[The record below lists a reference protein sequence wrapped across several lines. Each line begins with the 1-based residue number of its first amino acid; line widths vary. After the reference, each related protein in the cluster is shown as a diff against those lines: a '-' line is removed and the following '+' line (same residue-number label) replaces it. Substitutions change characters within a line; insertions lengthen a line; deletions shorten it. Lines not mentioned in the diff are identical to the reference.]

1 MTTLYKNARIWGSD
15 VTSILVKEGWIE
27 ALGQTGEAD
36 QVVDLEG
43 AHLLPG
49 FNDAH
54 VHIWKVGQLRTTTL
68 DLRGI
73 QTLPDLFSAIQER
86 LKTLKPGEWLY
97 ARGWN
102 EASLQ
107 EKRPPLRTELDQIAP
122 ENPILLTRTCAHIHA
137 ANSLAFSLAGI
148 DGDTPNPPG
157 GEVHF
162 ENGLLLE
169 TALGLIQKAMPKPS
183 VQDYERWVL
192 AGCEH
197 LRDQGCTHATDPA
210 VDPPLLQ
217 AYKNLAARGELPIR
231 VNVLFI
237 RRPDGGKETYPLP
250 EPFDHPFLRVK
261 SVKFF
266 ADGGLSGATAAL
278 SVPYQNTP
286 EPSQGVLRFDTEELY
301 ALMKEAHLA
310 GFQIGT
316 HAIGDRTLDQVLGI
330 YQRLYFE
337 HPSEVRHRIEHFG
350 LPGPEHLQLA
360 HDLGIIVV
368 PQAIFLR
375 ELRINFERYLPESFK
390 PRCYNLR
397 QMLDAGLTVALSSD
411 GPVVKE
417 LRVLEGIRAATH
429 EGMRP
434 ENNLTLSEAVEAYT
448 LGGAKAQQ
456 QQDLYGTLEAGKKA
470 DFVLLSHA
478 PDHPEARI
486 LRTILAEEHPS

>member
-1 MTTLYKNARIWGSD
+1 MSTLYRNANIWGSEA
-15 VTSILVKEGWIE
+15 TSILVRDGTIE
-27 ALGQTGEAD
+27 AIGWEGAAD
-36 QVVDLEG
+36 QVIDLQG

-73 QTLPDLFSAIQER
+73 QTLPDLFDLIRDR
-86 LKTLKPGEWLY
+86 LQTLKPGEWLY

-102 EASLQ
+102 EANLQ

-137 ANSLAFSLAGI
+137 ANSLAFELAGI
-148 DGDTPNPPG
+148 HAETPSPPG

-162 ENGLLLE
+162 EKGLLLE
-169 TALGLIQKAMPKPS
+169 TALGLIQKAMPRPT

-217 AYKNLAARGELPIR
+217 AYINLAERGELPIR
-231 VNVLFI
+231 VNVLYI

-250 EPFDHPFLRVK
+250 EPHEHPYLRVK

-286 EPSQGVLRFDTEELY
+286 EPSQGVLRFDTDELY
-301 ALMKEAHLA
+301 ELMLEAHLA

-316 HAIGDRTLDQVLGI
+316 HAIGDRTLTQVLGI
-330 YQRLYFE
+330 YQRLYTE
-337 HPSEVRHRIEHFG
+337 HPSNVRHRIEHFG
-350 LPGPEHLQLA
+350 LPDPQHLNLA
-360 HDLGIIVV
+360 HELGIIVV

-375 ELRINFERYLPESFK
+375 ELRVNFERYLPESFK
-390 PRCYNLR
+390 ARCYNLR

-417 LRVLEGIRAATH
+417 LRVLEGIQAAIH
-429 EGMRP
+429 EGIRP
-434 ENNLTLSEAVEAYT
+434 ENNLTLEEAVEAYT

-456 QQDLYGTLEAGKKA
+456 QEHLYGDLTPGKKA
-470 DFVLLSHA
+470 DFVLLSHS
-478 PDHPEARI
+478 PDDPQARI

>member
-1 MTTLYKNARIWGSD
+1 MSTLYTNLKLWGRSE
-15 VTSILVKEGWIE
+15 TSVLVKDGLISQFGFE
-27 ALGQTGEAD
+27 GEAD
-36 QVVDLEG
+36 QTIDLQG

-73 QTLPDLFSAIQER
+73 GTLPELFEAIKTR
-86 LKTLKPGEWLY
+86 LLTLQPGEWLY

-102 EASLQ
+102 EASLA
-107 EKRPPLRTELDQIAP
+107 EKRPPLRTELDEVAP
-122 ENPILLTRTCAHIHA
+122 HNPILLTRTCAHIHA
-137 ANSLAFSLAGI
+137 ANTLAFQQAGI
-148 DGDTPNPPG
+148 DASTPNPPG
-157 GEVHF
+157 GEVHHQ
-162 ENGLLLE
+162 NGLLLE

-197 LRDQGCTHATDPA
+197 LREQGCTYATDPA

-217 AYKNLAARGELPIR
+217 AYINLAEQGKLPIR
-231 VNVLFI
+231 VNVLYI
-237 RRPDGGKETYPLP
+237 RRPDGGKDTYPLP
-250 EPFDHPFLRVK
+250 EPYEHPFLRVK

-286 EPSQGVLRFDTEELY
+286 EPSQGVLRFETEELY
-301 ALMKEAHLA
+301 DLMLEAHLA

-316 HAIGDRTLDQVLGI
+316 HAIGDRTLTQVLGI
-330 YQRLYFE
+330 YQRLYTE
-337 HPSEVRHRIEHFG
+337 HPTDVRHRIEHFG
-350 LPGPEHLQLA
+350 LPDPEHLKLA
-360 HDLGIIVV
+360 HDLGVVVV

-375 ELRINFERYLPESFK
+375 ELRVNFERYLPESFK
-390 PRCYNLR
+390 ARCYNLR

-417 LRVLEGIRAATH
+417 LRILEGIKTAMH
-429 EGMRP
+429 EGMLP
-434 ENNLTLSEAVEAYT
+434 ENNISLTEAITAYT
-448 LGGAKAQQ
+448 LGGAQAQQ
-456 QQDLYGTLEAGKKA
+456 QEHLYGTLEVGKKA
-470 DFVLLSHA
+470 DFVLLSHL
-478 PDHPEARI
+478 PGHPESQI
-486 LRTILAEEHPS
+486 LKTILAEEHPS